1 MKKFFK
7 FLFHLVLIPVLVPW
21 YLGDR
26 FFELIIQPWI
36 FQKHHLDVSR
46 WKIRIFKIARILPLV
61 LAGIYF
67 ISRVVH
73 FFRLTGQF
81 GVAIRNL
88 KYLFLIFY
96 NDFAKTVTFLA
107 QPVNSMIKY
116 LLGNP
121 IEFAD
126 FFWSLFRCLVP
137 MLFVISLAYRWIKSN
152 LSINRAVKLRNQAVR
167 EVDIVGYA
175 EKARPDEVFL
185 GLDLNQKNKPFY
197 ARRAW
202 LKGHIQVIGEPG
214 SGKTESIVQP
224 IWFQEMRR
232 NVATFVLDG
241 KASRRNIDRFYTIA
255 ASLAQTRDVYYFN
268 PMDPDRSATY
278 NPILKG
284 SVNDVRNK
292 LLNSLNWAAY
302 SAASREHLDE
312 ALTIFLRT
320 MQEAGAYFNLRELL
334 EYFQSREYIARQMKW
349 VKDTYIKSR
358 LSEIYANYTTFQ
370 NNLAF
375 FISILRDLHFSNFGQ
390 LLNTPTPQ
398 IGIRDI
404 YEGHKDCY
412 FTLPMQT
419 DDVATRFL
427 GQLILQDLMQTF
439 QQIAMDKGAESAK
452 EGLLVID
459 EMARFVSPH
468 FIKLLEVSRM
478 VGVSVCYTN
487 QSVAELDHPSLN
499 LSRKFIEELTDHT
512 NMVCCFQLGS
522 PESIQMMINRFG
534 KVGKEGEKDSEKA
547 AVLNPEILKLLKVG
561 RCLLFMR
568 RPRFFTMLR
577 TGYFK
582 FEELIHFAGAKEK
595 T

>member
-1 MKKFFK
+1 MKNFFK

-21 YLGDR
+21 YVGDK

-46 WKIRIFKIARILPLV
+46 WKLRIFKIARILPLV
-61 LAGIYF
+61 LAGIYI
-67 ISRVVH
+67 ISRVIH
-73 FFRLTGQF
+73 FFRLAGQF
-81 GVAIRNL
+81 GVAIQNL

-96 NDFAKTVTFLA
+96 NDFARTANFLFE
-107 QPVNSMIKY
+107 PFNHTLYY

-121 IEFAD
+121 IQFGD
-126 FFWSLFRCLVP
+126 FFWSLYRCLVP
-137 MLFVISLAYRWIKSN
+137 LFFVTSLAYWWIKSN
-152 LSINRAVKLRNQAVR
+152 LSIKRAIKLRNQAVR

-185 GLDLNQKNKPFY
+185 GLDLNQKNRPFY

-255 ASLAQTRDVYYFN
+255 ASLAQTQDVLYFN
-268 PMDPDRSATY
+268 PLDPDRSASY
-278 NPILKG
+278 NPILRG
-284 SVNDVRNK
+284 SVNDVKNK

-302 SAASREHLDE
+302 SAASREHLDA
-312 ALTIFLRT
+312 ALTVFLRT
-320 MQEAGAYFNLRELL
+320 MEETGAYFNLRELL
-334 EYFQSREYIARQMKW
+334 EYFQSREYIVRQMNG
-349 VKDTYIKSR
+349 VKDSYIRSR
-358 LSEIYANYTTFQ
+358 LNEIYTNYSIFQ

-375 FISILRDLHFSNFGQ
+375 FIGILRDLHLSNYGK
-390 LLNTPTPQ
+390 LLNTSDPQ
-398 IGIRDI
+398 IEIRKI
-404 YEGHKDCY
+404 YSGHKDCY
-412 FTLPMQT
+412 FTLPLQT
-419 DDVATRFL
+419 EDAATRFL
-427 GQLILQDLMQTF
+427 GQLILQDMMFTF
-439 QQIAMDKGAESAK
+439 QQIAMDIGDGSAK

-468 FIKLLEVSRM
+468 FIKLLEICRM
-478 VGVSVCYTN
+478 VGISVCYTN
-487 QSVAELDHPSLN
+487 QSVAELEHPAVN
-499 LSRKFIEELTDHT
+499 LSRTFMDELTDHT

-522 PESIQMMINRFG
+522 PESIQMMLNRFG
-534 KVGKEGEKDSEKA
+534 KIGTDGEKA
-547 AVLNPEILKLLKVG
+547 ASNNATLTPELLKLLKVG
-561 RCLLFMR
+561 RCILFMR
-568 RPRFFTMLR
+568 RPRFFTLLR

-582 FEELIHFAGAKEK
+582 FDELIHFAGGEK
-595 T
+595 A